1 MSKVFS
7 KVSILKFKPALSFYY
22 IFVQMQNFMNKL
34 SERVERLG
42 YSQTFV
48 MSNKAREMKASGI
61 DVISLTL
68 GEPDFD
74 VPDNIKQAAFD
85 AINQNYSHYS
95 PVPGFLELREAISH
109 KLKRDNH
116 LEYKPSQI
124 CVSNGAKQAI
134 LNVLAALL
142 NDGDEVILP
151 NPYWVSYDEM
161 VKMMG
166 GTSVMLP
173 TSYVTDFKITAEQL
187 EEAITD
193 KTKAVL
199 FSSPCNPSGG
209 YYTYDE
215 LKSLARVIAKYPHV
229 TVISDEIYEYI
240 NYETKTTSI
249 AQFPE
254 VYEQTAVINGMSKA
268 FAMTGWR
275 IGYSACPEWL
285 AKACEKIQGQMTSG
299 ANTVAQRASIVA
311 LKTDPSEYK
320 YMIDAFRKR
329 RDLVYD
335 LITEIPGF
343 KVVLPKAAFYFFP
356 DISYYIGKT
365 LDGMEIKD
373 ADDFAMFILENA
385 HVGCVGGVSFGS
397 PECIRF
403 SYAASEEDL
412 REAMGRIKKLLAKF
426 S

>member
-1 MSKVFS
+1 ME
-7 KVSILKFKPALSFYY
+7 
-22 IFVQMQNFMNKL
+22 KL
-34 SERVERLG
+34 SDRVQRLG

-48 MSNKAREMKASGI
+48 MSNKAREMKAGGI

-95 PVPGFLELREAISH
+95 PVPGFLELREAIVH
-109 KLKRDNH
+109 KLKRDNE

-124 CVSNGAKQAI
+124 CVSNGAKQSI

-161 VKMMG
+161 VRMMG
-166 GTSVMLP
+166 GVSVMLP

-187 EEAITD
+187 EEAITG
-193 KTKAVL
+193 KTKVVL

-215 LKSLARVIAKYPHV
+215 LKSIAKVIAKYPHV

-299 ANTVAQRASIVA
+299 ANTVAQRASITA
-311 LKTDPSEYK
+311 LKTDPSEYQ

-335 LITEIPGF
+335 LIKEIPGF
-343 KVVLPKAAFYFFP
+343 KVLLPKAAFYFFP
-356 DISYYIGKT
+356 DVSFYIGKT
-365 LDGMEIKD
+365 LNGTEIKD
-373 ADDFAMFILENA
+373 SDDFAMFLLEHA

-412 REAMGRIKKLLAKF
+412 VEAMKRIKNTLEKF

>member
-1 MSKVFS
+1 ME
-7 KVSILKFKPALSFYY
+7 
-22 IFVQMQNFMNKL
+22 KL
-34 SERVERLG
+34 SDRVQRLG

-95 PVPGFLELREAISH
+95 PVPGFLELREAIAH
-109 KLKRDNH
+109 KLKRDNN
-116 LEYKPSQI
+116 LEYKSTQI

-166 GTSVMLP
+166 GVSVMLP

-215 LKSLARVIAKYPHV
+215 LKSLAKVIAKYPHV
-229 TVISDEIYEYI
+229 TVISDEIYEFI

-254 VYEQTAVINGMSKA
+254 VYEQTALINGMSKA

-299 ANTVAQRASIVA
+299 ANTMAQRASITA
-311 LKTDPSEYK
+311 LQTDPSEYK
-320 YMIDAFRKR
+320 YMIDAFKKR

-335 LITEIPGF
+335 LIKEIPGF

-356 DISYYIGKT
+356 DVSHYIGKT
-365 LDGMEIKD
+365 LDGTEIKD
-373 ADDFAMFILENA
+373 SDDFAMFLLENA

-412 REAMGRIKKLLAKF
+412 KEAMRRIKDLLDKF
-426 S
+426 N

>member
-1 MSKVFS
+1 
-7 KVSILKFKPALSFYY
+7 
-22 IFVQMQNFMNKL
+22 MNKL
-34 SERVERLG
+34 SERVNRLG

-74 VPDNIKQAAFD
+74 VPDDIKQAAFD
-85 AINQNYSHYS
+85 AIKENYSHYS
-95 PVPGFLELREAISH
+95 PVPGFLELREAISA
-109 KLKRDNH
+109 KLKRDNN

-124 CVSNGAKQAI
+124 CVSNGAKQSI
-134 LNVLAALL
+134 INVLAALL
-142 NDGDEVILP
+142 NDGDEVLLP
-151 NPYWVSYDEM
+151 APYWVSYDEM

-166 GTSVMLP
+166 GVSIVLP
-173 TSYVTDFKITAEQL
+173 TSYVTDFKVTAEQL
-187 EEAITD
+187 KEAITD
-193 KTKAVL
+193 KTKAIL

-215 LKSLARVIAKYPHV
+215 LKSIAKVVAKYPHV
-229 TVISDEIYEYI
+229 TIISDEIYEYI

-254 VYEQTAVINGMSKA
+254 VFEQTAVINGMSKA

-285 AKACEKIQGQMTSG
+285 AKGCEKIQGQMTSG
-299 ANTVAQRASIVA
+299 ANTVAQRASITA
-311 LKTDPSEYK
+311 LKNDPSKYK
-320 YMIDAFRKR
+320 YMIDAFKER
-329 RDLVYD
+329 RDLVFD
-335 LITEIPGF
+335 LIKEIPGF
-343 KVVLPKAAFYFFP
+343 KVLLPKAAFYLFP
-356 DISYYIGKT
+356 DVSHYIGKT
-365 LDGMEIKD
+365 LDGTEIKNS
-373 ADDFAMFILENA
+373 DDFAMFLLENA

-403 SYAASEEDL
+403 SYAASEAEL
-412 REAMGRIKKLLAKF
+412 REAMRRIKELLEKF
-426 S
+426 N